1 MLLFWNPCLP
11 PGMRLKIDAAR
22 YSWNIAHTPRSSE
35 FVLIA
40 PPPRNFAKS
49 LPPTLIANLD
59 TSKSLTTS
67 GGTEL
72 FQRRTSWRLKPGIAT
87 GAVTKSFLAIAVL
100 PVWDIALALPFGWAI
115 GAISG
120 SLLTFTA
127 ALPIT
132 A

>member
-22 YSWNIAHTPRSSE
+22 NIWNIAHTPRSSE
-35 FVLIA
+35 FVWIA
-40 PPPRNFAKS
+40 PPRRNFAKS
-49 LPPTLIANLD
+49 LPPTLIANRD

-72 FQRRTSWRLKPGIAT
+72 LQRRTRWRLKPDIAT
-87 GAVTKSFLAIAVL
+87 GAVTKTFLTIAVL
-100 PVWDIALALPFGWAI
+100 PVWDIALALPFRWSI
-115 GAISG
+115 GAISR
-120 SLLTFTA
+120 SLLTFTT